1 MSDYSTNE
9 IAKESPNNATSDELS
24 ELRSLL
30 LGLEPTKVNKLYKR
44 LDEVQVQ
51 AEDISRLLPEAI
63 ILRSMQDNNLSEAMI
78 STIEDAIQHSVK
90 KDLNTLSETIFPV
103 IGPAIRKGM
112 SRTLDEMVQS
122 LNQTLEHSLSP
133 QSLKWRL
140 EARRTGKSFAEI
152 VLLRTMVYRVEQ
164 VFLIHKKTGLLLQHI
179 LAPRVAAQ
187 DPDLVSAMLTA
198 IQDFIKDS
206 FSVEKG
212 ESLQSLRFGELTIW
226 IEEGPQAILAGIIR
240 GKAREELRLVFQEA
254 IEKIHLKLNKEFA
267 EFQGETEPFSA
278 SKPYLET
285 CLEIQY
291 KLPRKQN
298 YTYAWTFL
306 GTIAIACGIW
316 SFFAIRDQLRWDAYL
331 EKLNSQPG
339 IVVTNASSRHGKYFL
354 LGMRDPLAVDP
365 KALMAE
371 ANIPP
376 KKVISNWEPYISLQP
391 QFTAKRAA
399 ELLQAPETVSLNVD
413 ENGILHATGYA
424 PREWV
429 LSAQKIWHFI
439 PGVTQFEYNNLLDP
453 EFQKLNLSKKQIEE
467 STLFFLEDTTELL
480 PGEDKK
486 IQNLL
491 IEMQLL
497 LNTAKYLRQNVRIQ
511 ILGHENL
518 VRTEQKNIILSQA
531 RANKILSYLTP
542 SGINASNF
550 QTAAVGFKQPL
561 DIKSI
566 KQKQQSNSR
575 VSFKVFLSDSP
586 K

>member
-44 LDEVQVQ
+44 LDDVQVQ

-63 ILRSMQDNNLSEAMI
+63 ILRSMQDKNLSEAI
-78 STIEDAIQHSVK
+78 VSTIEDAIEYSVK
-90 KDLNTLSETIFPV
+90 KDLNILSETIFPV
-103 IGPAIRKGM
+103 IGPATRKAM
-112 SRTLDEMVQS
+112 STALDEMVQS

-140 EARRTGKSFAEI
+140 EAQRTGKSFAEI

-164 VFLIHKKTGLLLQHI
+164 IFLIHKKTGLLLQHI
-179 LAPRVAAQ
+179 LAPQVAAQ

-206 FSVEKG
+206 FSVQKG

-240 GKAREELRLVFQEA
+240 GRARQELRLVFQEA

-267 EFQGETEPFSA
+267 EFEGETEPFQA
-278 SKPYLET
+278 SKPYLEG
-285 CLEIQY
+285 CLEVQY
-291 KLPRKQN
+291 KSSRKQN

-306 GTIAIACGIW
+306 GIIAIACGIW
-316 SFFAIRDQLRWDAYL
+316 SFFTIRDQLRWDAYL
-331 EKLNSQPG
+331 DKLNSQPG
-339 IVVTNASSRHGKYFL
+339 IVVTKASSRHGKYFL
-354 LGMRDPLAVDP
+354 SGMRDPLAVDP
-365 KALMAE
+365 KALMQQ

-399 ELLQAPETVSLNVD
+399 ELLQSPETVSLNVD
-413 ENGILHATGYA
+413 ENGILHATGSA
-424 PREWV
+424 PRQWI

-439 PGVTQFEYNNLLDP
+439 PGVTQFEYNNLLNP
-453 EFQKLNLSKKQIEE
+453 EFKKLNSYKKQIEE
-467 STLFFLEDTTELL
+467 NMLFFLEDTTELL
-480 PGEDKK
+480 PGEENKM
-486 IQNLL
+486 QNLL
-491 IEMQLL
+491 VKMQKL
-497 LNTAKYLRQNVRIQ
+497 LNTAKYLRQDVRIQ
-511 ILGHENL
+511 IIGHENA
-518 VRTEQKNIILSQA
+518 VKKEKDITFSQA
-531 RANKILSYLTP
+531 RANKILSYITV
-542 SGINASNF
+542 SGIHASNF
-550 QTAAVGFKQPL
+550 QTVAVGFNQPL

-566 KQKQQSNSR
+566 KQEQKSNSR
-575 VSFKVFLSDSP
+575 VSFKVFLSDNP